1 MKAKTNHATRYEIG
15 LQSLNACFISFT
27 VITYVVLISILS
39 GSFSQ
44 LHAQINEN
52 PDKTLSPYF
61 FIQSDDPTLDQLPLK
76 STTAEINIAGVIAD
90 VHVTQ
95 TYKNEGKKTLEAIY
109 VFPASTRAAVYGMQ
123 MTIGERTIVAKIDR
137 KSAARE
143 EYNRAREEGYTAAL
157 LEQHRPNV
165 YQMNVANIMPGDV
178 IKVELRY
185 TELLIPQD
193 KQYEFIY
200 PTVVGPR
207 YSNASAENAGNSEK
221 WVKNPYLAEGEIP
234 NYDFDLKIM
243 LNSGVPLQKV
253 ISTSHQVDISYSNK
267 NAAQIKLKDSE
278 KDGGNRDFIL
288 KYQLAGQKIQT
299 GLLLFEG
306 ADENFFLAMIQPP
319 KESNPELIVSRE
331 YIFIIDVS
339 GSMNGF
345 PISITKDL
353 MRNLLGK
360 LNPSEKFN
368 VLLFAGGSRVFNQ
381 KSVSATES
389 NIKKA
394 IYMIDNEHG
403 SGGTQLLPALK
414 KAMALPQTEGF
425 SRTIVIVTDGYVS
438 IERQAFD
445 LIRQNLGEANVF
457 TFGIGSSVNRYLIEG
472 LSRVG
477 KGESFVVTENS
488 EANIKA
494 DKFRNYIK
502 SPLLTNIKV
511 QYESFNAYSFEPVH
525 IPDVFAERPV
535 LIFGKYRGDAGG
547 RIILTGVAGNNRN
560 YKIQLN
566 VSDYQ
571 SDIKNSA
578 LGYLWARERIA
589 LLSDY
594 GRVSQDEQEI
604 EEVTNLGLKYS
615 LLTEY
620 TSFVA
625 VDSELRNENGQIT
638 SVKQPLPLPQ
648 GVSNFAVGGGL
659 MSAGGYGNRGKIQ
672 KSMGSV
678 RTVAME
684 SDEEQKIAEPL
695 IKVVKIVKID
705 VSKKSEIE
713 KIKTFIK
720 QQKDMINFC
729 YTSKIRQMTESF
741 PEGEIEL
748 MIVFSK
754 NGKVLDIKMS
764 RDDLNENEITDCIIK
779 KLGRL
784 GLNNYQSN
792 SELTVTV
799 VLAFDK

>member
-1 MKAKTNHATRYEIG
+1 MDAKTSHTARYEIG
-15 LQSLNACFISFT
+15 SQGLNAWFISFT
-27 VITYVVLISILS
+27 VFTYIALISILS

-44 LHAQINEN
+44 LHAQVNEDR
-52 PDKTLSPYF
+52 DKTLSPYF

-90 VHVTQ
+90 VRVTQ

-109 VFPASTRAAVYGMQ
+109 IFPASTRAAVYGMQ

-143 EYNRAREEGYTAAL
+143 EYERAREEGYTAAL

-165 YQMNVANIMPGDV
+165 YQMKIANILPGDV
-178 IKVELRY
+178 IKVDLRY

-207 YSNASAENAGNSEK
+207 YSNVSAENAGNSEK
-221 WVKNPYLAEGEIP
+221 WIKNPYLTEGEIP
-234 NYDFDLKIM
+234 NYDFNLKIV

-253 ISTSHQVDISYSNK
+253 ISTSHQVDISYSDK
-267 NAAQIKLKDSE
+267 NSAHIKLKDSE

-288 KYQLAGQKIQT
+288 KYQLAGQKIQS

-306 ADENFFLAMIQPP
+306 TDENFFLAMIQPP
-319 KESNPELIVSRE
+319 KESNPELIVPRE

-360 LNPSEKFN
+360 LKPSEKFN

-414 KAMALPQTEGF
+414 KAMALPQTKGF
-425 SRTIVIVTDGYVS
+425 SRTIVIVTDGYISV
-438 IERQAFD
+438 ERQAFD
-445 LIRQNLGEANVF
+445 LIRNNLGEANVF

-502 SPLLTNIKV
+502 SPLLTNIKI
-511 QYESFNAYSFEPVH
+511 QYESFNAYSFEPAH
-525 IPDVFAERPV
+525 IPDVFAERPI
-535 LIFGKYRGDAGG
+535 LIFGKYRGEAGG
-547 RIILTGVAGNNRN
+547 RIILTGVAGDNRN
-560 YKIQLN
+560 FKTQLN

-571 SDIKNSA
+571 SEIKNSA

-594 GRVSQDEQEI
+594 ARVSQDEQEI

-625 VDSELRNENGQIT
+625 VDSELRNESGQIT

-648 GVSNFAVGGGL
+648 GVSNFAVGGRL
-659 MSAGGYGNRGKIQ
+659 MSAVGYGSRGKIQ
-672 KSMGSV
+672 KSMGPAN
-678 RTVAME
+678 TLAME
-684 SDEEQKIAEPL
+684 VDEEQKIAEP
-695 IKVVKIVKID
+695 VVKIVKID
-705 VSKKSEIE
+705 VSKKSEIDI
-713 KIKTFIK
+713 IKSFIK
-720 QQKDMINFC
+720 QNKGIINFC

-754 NGKVLDIKMS
+754 NGKVLDIKVT
-764 RDDLNENEITDCIIK
+764 RDDLNENDITDCIIK

-792 SELTVTV
+792 SELKVTV
-799 VLAFDK
+799 VLAFEK